1 MYECRNNFFKAFESK
16 LSSADFLLSN
26 PELLKKKLQELEV
39 FLQKNWPIVFSS
51 LNDHPL
57 KGNEKELLQ
66 KFIIEI
72 ENLNKRV
79 GYKLSFFSDF
89 QNYMKES
96 IEK

>member
-1 MYECRNNFFKAFESK
+1 MFENRNIFFEAIESK
-16 LSSADFLLSN
+16 LSSASLLLSN
-26 PELLKKKLQELEV
+26 PELLKKKLHELEI
-39 FLQKNWPIVFSS
+39 FLQKNWPTIFSS
-51 LNDHPL
+51 LNDYPL
-57 KGNEKELLQ
+57 NKNEKELLQ

-79 GYKLSFFSDF
+79 GYKLSFFSEF